1 MKKWY
6 IKLICG
12 IISIIVMIQVSVLNG
27 CDEQAGN
34 NPNVTSDKISDKMFE
49 TVTNVYRTVDID
61 LPEDLW
67 YLNKIFISGE
77 RIYSIAVSKENEF
90 VFVSFD
96 YDGKNIG
103 VNPVPI
109 AAGVTDPY
117 GVNAAGFLSDGS
129 YIIVSNNVIYRLEDD
144 GSILFSKEMVTSD
157 FYAELYITDDD
168 RIYLSN
174 EREITVFD
182 SELNVLYTV
191 ENDAALSGFAS
202 DSDGSVVI
210 HNFKDPRLP
219 YYYRL
224 DDERQSLE
232 KLNSI
237 KIPSNIDIN
246 PQTFFGP
253 GYDTYFSDKNGVYR
267 CNSSDSEATLL
278 LSWTN
283 SDILPSNITIEA
295 VLSEDKILVNIND
308 SFSPNVNTLALLERV
323 SDSEVTPKIPVVLAL
338 TETDRNDIL
347 REAAVLFNQSNETY
361 RIIFKDYMV
370 FNAAPEYN
378 QAVDM
383 FNKDILQD
391 ITPNIVNISRFVP
404 LETYTSKGFFT
415 DLSTYLGSSN
425 LLGCVTNS
433 FKTEGAIYNIP
444 VSMTLITLTGK
455 SEVVGESQSLT
466 LDQLYALADT
476 MPEDA
481 SLFSYV
487 DPEDILFTAM
497 YDFVDFKNKT
507 CDFESE
513 QFIRLL
519 NFTANISDY
528 TDFGKGSFTSTNAS
542 RLYNL
547 TSESLTG
554 SLADGSLYFLLLPIY
569 NFDAFAVAK
578 YCFGD
583 ENFSLK
589 GFPTESGNGSVIIY
603 TYTLGIPEK
612 SRNKQGAWEFMEFLL
627 SDKIQTSKKLNEINL
642 PVTRSAVVK
651 LLEYSHYYLSVIPCS
666 YENKDVAQ
674 FEIYIKSIDELPE
687 NNPYGFAQYHITLTD
702 SDKSSILNFFD
713 KTEIKSRQNEKVKEI
728 IDEELGAFYA
738 GDVTAGEAAKFIQNR
753 IYTYINE

>member
-1 MKKWY
+1 MKKNNM
-6 IKLICG
+6 KLLSG
-12 IISIIVMIQVSVLNG
+12 IISIILLILLSVLNG
-27 CDEQAGN
+27 CDKQAGN
-34 NPNVTSDKISDKMFE
+34 NSNEINVKISDDMFE

-77 RIYSIAVSKENEF
+77 RIYSITVSEENEF
-90 VFVSFD
+90 DFVSFD
-96 YDGKNIG
+96 YDGKNIE

-109 AAGVTDPY
+109 AAGVSEPY

-144 GSILFSKEMVTSD
+144 GNILFSKDMITSD
-157 FYAELYITDDD
+157 FYAELYITEDV
-168 RIYLSN
+168 IYLSN

-182 SELNVLYTV
+182 SELNVLYTA
-191 ENDAALSGFAS
+191 ESDAALSGFAS
-202 DSDGSVVI
+202 DSDGNVVI
-210 HNFKDPRLP
+210 HSFKDPRLP

-232 KLNSI
+232 NVNSI

-246 PQTFFGP
+246 TQTFFGP
-253 GYDTYFSDKNGVYR
+253 GYDTYFSDKNGVYG
-267 CNSSDSEATLL
+267 CNSDDMKATLL
-278 LSWTN
+278 LNWAN

-295 VLSEDKILVNIND
+295 VLSEDRILVKIND
-308 SFSPNVNTLALLERV
+308 SFSSDAYTLALLERV
-323 SDSEVTPKIPVVLAL
+323 PDSEVTPKIPVVFAL
-338 TETDRNDIL
+338 TYSDINDIL
-347 REAAVLFNQSNETY
+347 REAAVLFNQSNNTY
-361 RIIFKDYMV
+361 RVIFKDYTV
-370 FNAAPEYN
+370 YDAAPEYN

-391 ITPNIVNISRFVP
+391 ITPDIVNISRFVS

-415 DLSTYLGSSN
+415 DLSTYLGSGN
-425 LLGCVTNS
+425 LLGCVRNS

-444 VSMTLITLTGK
+444 ISMTLITLAGK

-466 LDQLYALADT
+466 LDQLYALADI
-476 MPEDA
+476 MPEGA
-481 SLFSYV
+481 SLFSSV
-487 DPEDILFTAM
+487 NPEDILYTAM

-519 NFTANISDY
+519 NFTADISDY
-528 TDFGKGSFTSTNAS
+528 TDVRKGSFTSANSS

-589 GFPTESGNGSVIIY
+589 GFPTESGNGSVILY
-603 TYTLGIPEK
+603 NYTLGIPK
-612 SRNKQGAWEFMEFLL
+612 QSQNKQGAWEFIEFLL
-627 SDKIQTSKKLNEINL
+627 SDKIQTSKKLNEVYL
-642 PVTRSAVVK
+642 PVTRSAIVK
-651 LLEYSHYYLSVIPCS
+651 LLEYSHYYMSVIPYS

-687 NNPYGFAQYHITLTD
+687 NNPYGFAQYHIILTD
-702 SDKSSILNFFD
+702 SDKSAILNFFD

-728 IDEELGAFYA
+728 IDEELGVFYA
-738 GDVTAGEAAKFIQNR
+738 GDVSAGETAKYIQNR
-753 IYTYINE
+753 VYTYINE